1 MPTSGQIR
9 YNMQNK
15 NINILDHSFNEGYLF
30 LKDNIDLSP
39 LKSTMIEMGFAFHH
53 LQIVSLL
60 RIVLPFIFWSWYV
73 LHMSV
78 LV

>member
-9 YNMQNK
+9 YSMQNK
-15 NINILDHSFNEGYLF
+15 NINILDNSFNERYLF